1 MNTRMHRRV
10 FLRGL
15 GGAVVAAPFLSSVW
29 ERKAKGASANPKAFI
44 AMFTHYGCIT
54 TKFFPAKLTG
64 TLAASDFTNSI
75 APLAPYAAKIL
86 IPRGLRAMN
95 EWEQGNSGGAG
106 KGRGQGNDP
115 HLNPC
120 GSYFTLQPVTP
131 NSNDP
136 FSFSQDTKFNAK
148 AVGSSLDQVM
158 AQQLSSSG
166 TPLFMRVGN
175 SGGTAGEGSM
185 SNISY
190 LKAAGA
196 AATAAANPYPGLGT
210 PQQVFSAL
218 TGLFGSGT
226 TTAATYAATRGQRVS
241 DLVKGDLEALK
252 RFDMSADDKNKLN
265 AWEALLNSVGTVM
278 TGGNQCTS
286 GLATML
292 EATSAN
298 VTKAGA
304 AAGSGDV
311 LSNMVTSDLDGADM
325 YSVMAVLSA
334 VCNYNPVI
342 FLKYPPNFYF
352 KGLGIT
358 DEAHNLSHRLSN
370 ANMSGTCVAGALT
383 KLQTIDKYYATKFAK
398 LVGMLD
404 GIKNPDGTTLLD
416 NTVTTWF
423 NEMSDGNAHNLN
435 NLPIIQAG
443 GCAGYFKVGQT
454 IQLDTGAGSTNAKA
468 TDWPGNS
475 ESQCTDGGT
484 DMQSN
489 GLTQATGTPATVG
502 QAPINKYFY
511 NIMNAMG
518 VKADSTG
525 FPAKGGTAPV
535 TKFGY
540 SDLTT
545 DFTGGLGAVQG
556 ATIHDPGEFTALKP

>member
-1 MNTRMHRRV
+1 MNTRMHRRM

-29 ERKAKGASANPKAFI
+29 ERQARGQTAAAPKTFI
-44 AMFTHYGCIT
+44 AMFTHYGCVT
-54 TKFFPAKLTG
+54 TKFFPAKSNG
-64 TLAASDFTNSI
+64 ALAATDFTNSI
-75 APLAPYAAKIL
+75 APLQPYFSKLL
-86 IPRGLRAMN
+86 IPRGIRAMN
-95 EWEQGNSGGAG
+95 EWTQSNSNGG
-106 KGRGQGNDP
+106 GRGQGNDP

-136 FSFSQDTKFNAK
+136 FSFDQSTKFNAMP
-148 AVGSSLDQVM
+148 VGSSLDQVM

-175 SGGTAGEGSM
+175 AGGTKGETPQ

-196 AATAAANPYPGLGT
+196 AAGDAANIYPGLGT
-210 PQQVFSAL
+210 PAQVFSAL

-226 TTAATYAATRGQRVS
+226 SMNADTYASTRGKRIS

-265 AWEALLNSVGTVM
+265 AWEALLNSTGSVM
-278 TGGNQCTS
+278 TSSSNQCTS

-292 EATSAN
+292 EATQAN
-298 VTKAGA
+298 VTAAGA
-304 AAGSGDV
+304 GAGSGDV
-311 LSNMVTSDLDGADM
+311 LSNKVTSDLDGADM
-325 YSVMAVLSA
+325 YSVMAVLAA

-358 DEAHNLSHRLSN
+358 DESHNLSHRLSN
-370 ANMSGTCVAGALT
+370 ANMSGTCVANALT
-383 KLQTIDKYYATKFAK
+383 KLETIDTYYATKFAK

-416 NTVTTWF
+416 NTATVWF

-443 GCAGYFKVGQT
+443 SAGGYFK
-454 IQLDTGAGSTNAKA
+454 TGWTVNVDNKNTGSA
-468 TDWPGNS
+468 TLSQGNS
-475 ESQCTDGGT
+475 EAQCADGSTSGT
-484 DMQSN
+484 VN
-489 GLTQATGTPATVG
+489 GLTQQTGTDSTVAN
-502 QAPINKYFY
+502 APINKYFY
-511 NIMNAMG
+511 NLMNAMG

-545 DFTGGLGAVQG
+545 DFDGGLGAKA
-556 ATIHDPGEFTALKP
+556 ATIHDPGEFTALKAGS